1 MIYFWHVQI
10 KEAYHELRT
19 ELLGIY
25 DLRESAGIADLVME
39 EITGWNR
46 SLRIIHHHEDLSDAQ
61 QQRFVQCKA
70 ELMDGRPVQY
80 VLGHAWF
87 SGMSFKVDER
97 VLIPRPETE
106 ELVEL
111 VKNIFRKKSQ
121 DDLYPKRILDI
132 GTGSGCIAI
141 ALKRYFQEWEVHAMD
156 KSKQAL
162 ELARFNASLLGT
174 EIHFIEADI
183 MEEAL
188 INNKPSYDI
197 IVSNPPYIPEEDK
210 SEMSPHVLE
219 HEPHM
224 ALFTNNDDPIHFYK
238 SIITFSLHHLY
249 RGGMLFFETHASYA
263 MQVAVCMENNE
274 FEQVQI
280 LQDMQG
286 KDRIVFG
293 TRTGASL

>member
-19 ELLGIY
+19 DLLGIY

-46 SLRIIHHHEDLSDAQ
+46 SLRIIHHQEDLSDAQ
-61 QQRFVQCKA
+61 KQRFELCKD
-70 ELMDGRPVQY
+70 ELLAGRPVQY

-87 SGMSFKVDER
+87 AGMRIKVDER

-183 MEEAL
+183 MVEAL

-197 IVSNPPYIPEEDK
+197 IISNPPYIPEEDK
-210 SEMSPHVLE
+210 KEMSPHVLE

-224 ALFTNNDDPIHFYK
+224 ALFTNNDDPICFYK
-238 SIITFSLHHLY
+238 AIITFSLHHLF

-263 MQVAVCMENNE
+263 MQVAACMESNE
-274 FEQVQI
+274 FEQVQV